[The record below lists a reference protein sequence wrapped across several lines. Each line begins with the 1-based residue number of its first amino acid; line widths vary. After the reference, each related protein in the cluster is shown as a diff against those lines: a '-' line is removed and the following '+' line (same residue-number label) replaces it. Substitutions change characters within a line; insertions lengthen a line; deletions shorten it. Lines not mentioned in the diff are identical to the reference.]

1 MTLALFFEL
10 DDERQK
16 GVSVV
21 CLCESV
27 SMKKTSVSADSADH
41 RD

>member
-1 MTLALFFEL
+1 MPLTLFFEL

-21 CLCESV
+21 RLCESV
-27 SMKKTSVSADSADH
+27 RMKKTSVSADSTNHCD
-41 RD
+41 

>member
-1 MTLALFFEL
+1 MPLTLFFEL

-21 CLCESV
+21 RLRESV
-27 SMKKTSVSADSADH
+27 RMKKTSVSADSADH